1 MVSTIEDDTRPR
13 AWPNMEPPVPL
24 GVSIHPSV
32 YLLLDTN
39 KRISSS
45 SETWS
50 FHQQLSAVRTSV
62 ISDESQVW
70 WKSSVVS
77 EDEIDPQTKFR
88 ILVCG
93 DAGVGKSTLINIL
106 LGVPNLVSLV
116 HEHRDALIVLIDT
129 RIPNRT
135 RRTRH

>member
-1 MVSTIEDDTRPR
+1 MHDLACSFL
-13 AWPNMEPPVPL
+13 APL

-39 KRISSS
+39 KAINSL

-50 FHQQLSAVRTSV
+50 FHRQLSMIRASA

-70 WKSSVVS
+70 WKGLAVN
-77 EDEIDPQTKFR
+77 EDEVNLQTKFR
-88 ILVCG
+88 VLVCG

-106 LGVPNLVSLV
+106 LGVPDLVSL
-116 HEHRDALIVLIDT
+116 HNRDMDALTVLVDK
-129 RIPNRT
+129 RVPDRPW
-135 RRTRH
+135 RTRH